1 METYAAPIIVTL
13 FVWWASTGVIL
24 YLDKLPRRTFGWS
37 MAGATALMGLAL
49 WGLASTSGQAD
60 PVSAYLAFLCGI
72 LAWAWQLVS
81 YYMGYVTGPR
91 KAPCPPECRGFRRF
105 VEAVRTS
112 LYHEFAILVCGAAI
126 VVLTSGQP
134 NQIGLWTFLIL
145 WWMHTSAKLNLH
157 FGAPNLN
164 EELLPEHLRFLV
176 SFMTRKPMNLFFP
189 VSVTLSTIVTV
200 LLALKAGAA
209 IERFDLVGFTILTTL
224 MVLAVAEHW
233 FLVTPLDANALWG
246 WFARDASESV
256 SVRRADEKTPK
267 SELRAS
273 ALDARIVAEE
283 ATSRV

>member
-1 METYAAPIIVTL
+1 MESYAAPILVTL
-13 FVWWASTGVIL
+13 FVWWASTGAIL

-49 WGLASTSGQAD
+49 WGLAVTSAQTD
-60 PVSAYLAFLCGI
+60 PLSAYLAFFCGI
-72 LAWAWQLVS
+72 LAWGWQLVS

-91 KAPCPPECRGFRRF
+91 KTPCPPECRGFRRF
-105 VEAVRTS
+105 IEAVRAS
-112 LYHEFAILVCGAAI
+112 LYHELAIILCGAAI
-126 VVLTSGQP
+126 FALTSGQP
-134 NQIGLWTFLIL
+134 NRVGLWTFLIL

-189 VSVTLSTIVTV
+189 FSVTVSTIVTV

-209 IERFDLVGFTILTTL
+209 IDRFDLVGFTILTTL

-246 WFARDASESV
+246 WFADDASDSTTEN
-256 SVRRADEKTPK
+256 RAGDQGPG
-267 SELRAS
+267 SELCAS
-273 ALDARIVAEE
+273 ALDAGIGAQEAASRI
-283 ATSRV
+283 